1 MADGPSE
8 IIVQRVEIT
17 LSRTTQVVVFN
28 DFLLAHLPVVGQY
41 ASIDVAES
49 VTEEVRLM
57 LNARALNDEAI
68 AFLFHEPVELEAA
81 HLAFLVIDFN
91 GFPTVQLCKF
101 RIGALAV

>member
-1 MADGPSE
+1 M
-8 IIVQRVEIT
+8 
-17 LSRTTQVVVFN
+17 
-28 DFLLAHLPVVGQY
+28 

-68 AFLFHEPVELEAA
+68 VFFHRPVELEAA

-91 GFPTVQLCKF
+91 GFQPSSSAKF

>member
-1 MADGPSE
+1 MAPSK

-28 DFLLAHLPVVGQY
+28 DFLLAHFPVIGQY
-41 ASIDVAES
+41 ASISVTEC

-101 RIGALAV
+101 RIGTLAV

>member
-1 MADGPSE
+1 MAPSE

-17 LSRTTQVVVFN
+17 LSRTTQIVVFN
-28 DFLLAHLPVVGQY
+28 NLLRAHLPVIGQY
-41 ASIDVAES
+41 ASIGVTEC

-57 LNARALNDEAI
+57 LNVRALNDEAI

-81 HLAFLVIDFN
+81 HIAFLVIDFN

-101 RIGALAV
+101 RIGTLAV